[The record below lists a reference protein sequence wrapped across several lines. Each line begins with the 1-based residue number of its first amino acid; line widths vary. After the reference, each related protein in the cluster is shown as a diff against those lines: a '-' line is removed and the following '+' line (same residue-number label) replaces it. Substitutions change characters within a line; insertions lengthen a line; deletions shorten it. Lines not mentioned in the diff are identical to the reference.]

1 MQQQKDLAIGK
12 SDLATIINSNCIYV
26 DKTKQVYDL
35 IEISNKYFLSRP
47 RRFGKSTLI
56 STFYEIFKGNREL
69 FKDQWIY
76 NSPWSW
82 DEYPIIRIDFNAAKD
97 ADVEYHIVDSLKL
110 IANEYKIELDLT
122 LPYYLIF
129 KHLKF

>member
-1 MQQQKDLAIGK
+1 MQQLKKLAIGQ
-12 SDLATIINSNCIYV
+12 SDICSIIEDNCIYV

-35 IEISNKYFLSRP
+35 IEIRGKYFLSRP

-56 STFYEIFKGNREL
+56 STFYEIFKGNCEL

-97 ADVEYHIVDSLKL
+97 INLAEYIKNQLKK
-110 IANEYKIELDLT
+110 KIN
-122 LPYYLIF
+122 
-129 KHLKF
+129 